1 MTHSPIRFPRS
12 RSALAALA
20 VLCALSSPVAF
31 AQNAGKD
38 VVAPPHPQNDP
49 TRPDPDDG
57 NQAFLLPPPKPL
69 PLRDL
74 ALTASGFRLG
84 NELIP
89 WGTSATIADTASA
102 QKARGR
108 CLFRYL
114 YGTANIGPIA
124 SLATTNRVFRDTQA
138 GPVLASAA
146 LPALA
151 AGATA
156 NSSGHVSLS
165 PGTWMLYVLADAAAT
180 NAESNEANNLRRVR
194 VTVTGDCK

>member
-1 MTHSPIRFPRS
+1 MTHSPVRLPRS

-57 NQAFLLPPPKPL
+57 NQVFLLPPPKPL

-74 ALTASGFRLG
+74 ALAASGFRLG
-84 NELIP
+84 NQLIP
-89 WGTSATIADTASA
+89 WGTDAAIADADAVKREGGTC
-102 QKARGR
+102 Q
-108 CLFRYL
+108 FRYL
-114 YGTANIGPIA
+114 YGTASLGPVA
-124 SLATTNRVFRDTQA
+124 SLATTNRVSRDAPA

-151 AGATA
+151 GGASA
-156 NSSGHVSLS
+156 NSSGHLKLK
-165 PGTWMLYVLADAAAT
+165 PGTWMLYAMADAAAT
-180 NAESNEANNLRRVR
+180 NAESDEANNLRRVR